1 MCAWVGINYQSVRE
15 QRSVLSDSRDCIDKL
30 AQENAALQERLA
42 EREKESVSGL
52 LNY

>member
-1 MCAWVGINYQSVRE
+1 VRE

-30 AQENAALQERLA
+30 AHENAVLHERLA

-52 LNY
+52 LINP